1 MKNEDYIKN
10 IDKEAERRFFVGS
23 VDFEER
29 DGQKDSNVIEG
40 YAAVF
45 NKDSE
50 DFGGWVERIA
60 PGAFDDVLNDDA
72 FALFNHESNL
82 VLGRNGVNVRLTQDK
97 IGLKYRIELPNTT
110 VANDLRTLIK
120 DKIINKSSFA
130 FTANQ
135 VEWKYEEDRS
145 MPDIRTVKKMKR
157 LYDVSPVTYPAYPD
171 TSIAARSYQRPEP
184 QPETPDNSADL
195 DLMRMEQDKLSIK
208 NI

>member
-1 MKNEDYIKN
+1 MKNEDYIKS
-10 IDKEAERRFFVGS
+10 IDKEAERRFFAGS

-72 FALFNHESNL
+72 FALINHESNL
-82 VLGRNGVNVRLTQDK
+82 VLGRNGVNVKLTQDK
-97 IGLKYRIELPNTT
+97 VGLKYRIELPDTT
-110 VANDLRTLIK
+110 VANDLRILVK
-120 DKIINKSSFA
+120 SGIINKSSFA
-130 FTANQ
+130 FTANE
-135 VEWKYEEDRS
+135 VEWKYAEDRA

-184 QPETPDNSADL
+184 QPDNSADL
-195 DLMRMEQDKLSIK
+195 DLMRMEQDKLSIE

>member
-1 MKNEDYIKN
+1 MKNEDYIKS

-50 DFGGWVERIA
+50 DFGGWQERIA

-82 VLGRNGVNVRLTQDK
+82 VLGRNGVNVKLTQDK
-97 IGLKYRIELPNTT
+97 VGLKYRIELPNTT

-135 VEWKYEEDRS
+135 VEWKYSEDRAT
-145 MPDIRTVKKMKR
+145 PDIRTIKKMKR

-171 TSIAARSYQRPEP
+171 TSIAARSYQRPEDKP
-184 QPETPDNSADL
+184 VDNSADL
-195 DLMRMEQDKLSIK
+195 DQMKMRLRIK
-208 NI
+208 